1 RAAIQRDNPDFIFC
15 GIQRGAEL
23 ARHFASADLFL
34 FPSLSETFGNVTL
47 EAMASGI
54 PTVAFN
60 YGAAGEHLANGVHG
74 ACVDSDDGF
83 IQAAVRIGC
92 DDQLRQAMGE
102 KACAAVAAL
111 RPDR

>member
-1 RAAIQRDNPDFIFC
+1 
-15 GIQRGAEL
+15 
-23 ARHFASADLFL
+23 
-34 FPSLSETFGNVTL
+34 
-47 EAMASGI
+47 MASGI

-111 RPDR
+111 RPDRVAADFDALLRGIAMKEREDATVATA